1 MSLRAFAFGVGRISR
16 RTFWL
21 WHTLLLAAGLI
32 LSFVITLVFGLGQAV
47 LPRLLL
53 LLIWIVLA
61 WLWTAQAVRR
71 LHDFGRHGYWAAPA
85 LLLWVGLIGAG
96 IFLPMMAIAALSWAP
111 YGLMASA
118 AMTSLGLA
126 ALIWLGLKSGD
137 HAANAFGPPTWIS
150 HPDPPAGSLP
160 GAGSLPKD
168 EAATK

>member
-1 MSLRAFAFGVGRISR
+1 MSLRAFAFGVGRINR

-21 WHTLLLAAGLI
+21 WHTVLLAAGLGF
-32 LSFVITLVFGLGQAV
+32 SFLVTVIFGLGQAV

-53 LLIWIVLA
+53 ALVWCVLA
-61 WLWTAQAVRR
+61 SLWTAQAVRR
-71 LHDFGRHGYWAAPA
+71 LHDFGRRGYWAAPA

-96 IFLPMMAIAALSWAP
+96 FFLPVMAVGGPSWAL

-118 AMTSLGLA
+118 AMTSMGLA

-150 HPDPPAGSLP
+150 HPDPPGDVSIPA
-160 GAGSLPKD
+160 ARLPKD
-168 EAATK
+168 EAEPK